1 MDLRFPGQW
10 FQLENGLAYNWHRHY
25 DPTIGRY
32 IQPDPLGLKALLS
45 DGPSVYNYVGGN
57 PLAKIDPS
65 GTTGIE
71 TGGGSPIYLPDSN
84 AVYRLIQ
91 QAFRNATPTG
101 SALKDDAYH
110 KVAEAERCSAIDN
123 GKYFITPRND
133 GLGYV
138 LLLQAEVNF
147 NGKDGI
153 VEYVIP
159 LNTNMFTGAPNLTH
173 QTFIPDGP
181 ISGQTNNWYGRKFP
195 PWNF

>member
-1 MDLRFPGQW
+1 
-10 FQLENGLAYNWHRHY
+10 
-25 DPTIGRY
+25 
-32 IQPDPLGLKALLS
+32 
-45 DGPSVYNYVGGN
+45 VYNYVGGN